1 MALEARG
8 RRGRGVGAQR
18 GANNKGSG
26 PVLPSERATRSGRAR
41 ASTVSL
47 HCAGNEEALLEEE
60 KDGREQFVVK
70 APYSL
75 PSRSEFE
82 ARRPC
87 AVAVPCVGKGDE
99 GKPRKSKIS

>member
-1 MALEARG
+1 MAVEARG
-8 RRGRGVGAQR
+8 RRGKGVGAQR
-18 GANNKGSG
+18 GASNKGSG

-41 ASTVSL
+41 ACTVSQ
-47 HCAGNEEALLEEE
+47 HCADNEEALLEVA
-60 KDGREQFVVK
+60 KDGRKQFAVK

-87 AVAVPCVGKGDE
+87 AVAVPCFGQGDE
-99 GKPRKSKIS
+99 SLP